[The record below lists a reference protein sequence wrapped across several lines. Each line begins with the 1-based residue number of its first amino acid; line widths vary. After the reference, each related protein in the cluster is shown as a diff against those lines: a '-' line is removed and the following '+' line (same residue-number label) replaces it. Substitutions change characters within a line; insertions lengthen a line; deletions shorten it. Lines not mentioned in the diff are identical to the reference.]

1 MNAYLM
7 TRYELTFLLKDE
19 EEVKS
24 LSKLLESFSG
34 KLIEEKKW
42 GKRQLAY
49 PIKKDTSASYFTW
62 KIDLENKNSEEF
74 KKKLNF
80 NEKLMRYLLLES

>member
-1 MNAYLM
+1 M

-19 EEVKS
+19 EETKS
-24 LSKLLESFSG
+24 LTQILESFSG
-34 KLIEEKKW
+34 KIVEEKKW
-42 GKRQLAY
+42 GKRQFAY

-62 KIDLENKNSEEF
+62 MVDIDKKNVSEL

-80 NEKLMRYLLLES
+80 NEKLIRYLLLES